1 MTAKDLVLTLL
12 AHSERLHDSWT
23 RERHFIWISGMLA
36 DVVLEK
42 NHNDNIVMTRLNARI
57 DRLYSDR
64 LQ

>member
-1 MTAKDLVLTLL
+1 MTAKDLVLSLL
-12 AHSERLHDSWT
+12 AHSERLHLDWT